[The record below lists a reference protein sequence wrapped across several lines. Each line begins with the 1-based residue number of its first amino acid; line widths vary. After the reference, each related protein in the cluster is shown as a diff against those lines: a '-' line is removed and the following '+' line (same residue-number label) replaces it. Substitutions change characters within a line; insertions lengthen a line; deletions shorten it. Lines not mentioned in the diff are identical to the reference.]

1 MRETKSAALPAALS
15 IAGGAAPGA
24 KDSIMPR
31 HLRQLNF
38 SHGNGYCVGTP
49 VPQTLFVTSNY
60 TLLVIAHCCDCG
72 VDFQAELPFERL
84 IAACPAGIP
93 RTALPPTLITAG
105 DIAFLR
111 ALHIDPNL
119 ETNEN
124 QKDEPTRPHTK
135 RGS

>member
-1 MRETKSAALPAALS
+1 MLLCQPPQVSPEGLPL
-15 IAGGAAPGA
+15 GERDG
-24 KDSIMPR
+24 IMPR
-31 HLRQLNF
+31 YLRQLNF

-49 VPQTLFVTSNY
+49 IPHTLFLTSNY

-72 VDFQAELPFERL
+72 LDFQAELPFERL
-84 IAACPAGIP
+84 IAACPGIP
-93 RTALPPTLITAG
+93 RTTLPPTLITAD
-105 DIAFLR
+105 DIEFLR

-124 QKDEPTRPHTK
+124 PKDEPSWPRSN